1 MNIKRRITNL
11 TGRLASEPT
20 SASTAST
27 STSQADRRQS
37 RRVNI
42 LPITQ
47 AQNTKETHNHQHP
60 DISELST
67 SDLLAGLNSNQIL
80 VLKFIIMNFKRII
93 SYDEISI
100 QVKIPR
106 GTVRGNIKTLSYLG
120 FIRPYPNRTGKIQG
134 LSFKF
139 NTKICK
145 LFCEVQGLE
154 FPLSLIGTPSAQTIS
169 TPTPSP
175 CDQIERN
182 TYTIKEKIMALTPD
196 DILLRYPKLT
206 AYGLCPNQIH
216 QFVSTLEKNNFPL
229 TNLLPSLDH
238 LNWEL
243 EHGTLIDGTG
253 KIVVKP
259 LGYFYNSIAQNGYY
273 RSPNGYVSPEDQIIF
288 DQQHSAHAAKQ
299 AYDSAANDLF
309 QLWMNSL
316 ESSEKENILEKKFGP
331 EVQYL
336 RHYWTENHKES
347 MMLNHKKILS
357 KIISEF
363 SELKRKTETPKT

>member
-1 MNIKRRITNL
+1 MNIKRKATNL
-11 TGRLASEPT
+11 AGCLAAKPT

-47 AQNTKETHNHQHP
+47 AQNTKEAHSHQHP
-60 DISELST
+60 DISELSS

-80 VLKFIIMNFKRII
+80 VLKFIIMNLKRII
-93 SYDEISI
+93 SYDQISI

-106 GTVRGNIKTLSYLG
+106 GTVRGNVKTLTHLG
-120 FIRPYPNRTGKIQG
+120 FIRPYPKRTGKIQG

-139 NTKICK
+139 NIKLCK
-145 LFCEVQGLE
+145 LFCEVHGLE
-154 FPLSLIGTPSAQTIS
+154 FPPSLIDTSYVQTTS
-169 TPTPSP
+169 TPTPPP
-175 CDQIERN
+175 CDQIERS
-182 TYTIKEKIMALTPD
+182 TYTIKEKIMALTAD
-196 DILLRYPKLT
+196 DISRRYPKL
-206 AYGLCPNQIH
+206 AAHGLCPNQIR
-216 QFVSTLEKNNFPL
+216 QFVSTLEKNDFSL

-243 EHGTLIDGTG
+243 ENGTLIDGTG

-288 DQQHSAHAAKQ
+288 DQKNSAHAAKQ

-316 ESSEKENILEKKFGP
+316 ESSEKEKILEKKFGP

-336 RHYWTENHKES
+336 RHYWNENHKES